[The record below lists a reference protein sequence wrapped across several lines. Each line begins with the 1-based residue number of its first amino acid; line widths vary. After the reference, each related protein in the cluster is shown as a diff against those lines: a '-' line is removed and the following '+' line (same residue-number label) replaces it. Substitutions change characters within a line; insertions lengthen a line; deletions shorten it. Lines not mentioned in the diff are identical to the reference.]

1 MNHRTIAQY
10 LLAGVVIL
18 GFFCVLS
25 LMLWKDKTGADI
37 LVGGLAAAFGSVV
50 GYFYGSSA
58 GSARKDELMARNDP
72 AAR

>member
-1 MNHRTIAQY
+1 MNHRIIAQY
-10 LLAGVVIL
+10 MLASVVIV

-25 LMLWKDKTGADI
+25 LMLLRDKNGADI

-58 GSARKDELMARNDP
+58 SSARKDELIAGRP
-72 AAR
+72 

>member
-10 LLAGVVIL
+10 LLAGVVIV

-25 LMLWKDKTGADI
+25 LMLWKDKNGADI

-58 GSARKDELMARNDP
+58 GSARKDELLAKNDT
-72 AAR
+72 ATR

>member
-1 MNHRTIAQY
+1 MNHRSIAQY
-10 LLAGVVIL
+10 LLAGVVII
-18 GFFCVLS
+18 GFFAVLS

-58 GSARKDELMARNDP
+58 GSARKDELMAGK
-72 AAR
+72 

>member
-1 MNHRTIAQY
+1 MNHRAIAQY
-10 LLAGVVIL
+10 LLATVVIS
-18 GFFCVLS
+18 GFFGVLA

-58 GSARKDELMARNDP
+58 SSARKDELMAGK
-72 AAR
+72 

>member
-1 MNHRTIAQY
+1 MNHRIIAQY
-10 LLAGVVIL
+10 LLASVVII

-25 LMLWKDKTGADI
+25 LVLWKDKTGADI

-58 GSARKDELMARNDP
+58 SSARKDELIAGKS
-72 AAR
+72 